1 MKQKIIIMD
10 EEAMTY
16 SYIVIGGDILPEK
29 VESVTN
35 HFTVVPTDDG
45 GCVVKLSV
53 VFTPVAGEMVPE
65 EYIKESIAQSF
76 QVFKATEA
84 YIQAD

>member
-1 MKQKIIIMD
+1 
-10 EEAMTY
+10 MTY